1 MRMPIDHVRYERL
14 PASSLTEGDVADV
27 DRDRQ
32 PSAAARQLVA
42 DMACLPACLTPRDN
56 FKIFGDVG
64 LYATLA
70 LISIA
75 AGAGAS
81 ESAATK
87 QIGRTEE
94 ESSSRVDHIER
105 TRQKDE
111 PKRPSS
117 KNRRHD
123 ALRSELASWPIFYL
137 VV

>member
-1 MRMPIDHVRYERL
+1 MSMETGSLRL
-14 PASSLTEGDVADV
+14 RRANWSRTW
-27 DRDRQ
+27 
-32 PSAAARQLVA
+32 
-42 DMACLPACLTPRDN
+42 PACLTPRDN

-105 TRQKDE
+105 TRQQKTNPSDHL
-111 PKRPSS
+111 PKI
-117 KNRRHD
+117 D
-123 ALRSELASWPIFYL
+123 AMIHCALSWRAGRCFT
-137 VV
+137 

>member
-1 MRMPIDHVRYERL
+1 
-14 PASSLTEGDVADV
+14 
-27 DRDRQ
+27 
-32 PSAAARQLVA
+32 
-42 DMACLPACLTPRDN
+42 MACPTPGDN

-94 ESSSRVDHIER
+94 ESSSRVDHVER
-105 TRQKDE
+105 TPSKRRTQATIFQKST
-111 PKRPSS
+111 P
-117 KNRRHD
+117 
-123 ALRSELASWPIFYL
+123 
-137 VV
+137 

>member
-1 MRMPIDHVRYERL
+1 MSMETGSLRL
-14 PASSLTEGDVADV
+14 RRANWSRTW
-27 DRDRQ
+27 
-32 PSAAARQLVA
+32 
-42 DMACLPACLTPRDN
+42 PACLTPRDN

-105 TRQKDE
+105 TRQQKTVHAT
-111 PKRPSS
+111 R
-117 KNRRHD
+117 
-123 ALRSELASWPIFYL
+123 
-137 VV
+137 

>member
-1 MRMPIDHVRYERL
+1 MSIETGSLRL
-14 PASSLTEGDVADV
+14 RRANWSRTW
-27 DRDRQ
+27 
-32 PSAAARQLVA
+32 
-42 DMACLPACLTPRDN
+42 PACLTPRDN
-56 FKIFGDVG
+56 FKVFGDVG

-137 VV
+137 APLLSFLPNTQRHAARRSVGC